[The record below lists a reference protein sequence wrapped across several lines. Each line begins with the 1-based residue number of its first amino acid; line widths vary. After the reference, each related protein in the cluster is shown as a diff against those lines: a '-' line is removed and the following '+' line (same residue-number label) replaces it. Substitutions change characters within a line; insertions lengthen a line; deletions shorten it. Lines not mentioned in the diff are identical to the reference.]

1 MAYSGAM
8 TMCSG
13 KKIYP
18 ENDIAFSLL
27 MIALALVV
35 FIGISMNRRGARTIF
50 ALALAL
56 AGTLLVFISQFIQ
69 ISELTYYIGCGLL
82 LLGVWVNGSF
92 LYFLHLTR
100 KKFQLFS
107 ITKFYEI

>member
-18 ENDIAFSLL
+18 ENDIAFSIL
-27 MIALALVV
+27 MILLAIIV
-35 FIGISMNRRGARTIF
+35 FIGIAMNRRGLRTIF

-56 AGTLLVFISQFIQ
+56 SGTLLVFISQFIQ
-69 ISELTYYIGCGLL
+69 ISEFTYYIGCGML

-92 LYFLHLTR
+92 LYFIHVLR